1 MCSAGGN
8 PLAFWFRFPQLAD
21 FLRSLVAGSP
31 SAWLLL
37 CLLFVLLMGWP
48 GRAQRPKT
56 TVEQDG
62 EASKLKELTMHTG
75 QQSSDPV
82 ATIGLDIGKNTFHL
96 VGLDKRGAIA
106 LRIKVSRSQLVR
118 RLVNLPPCLV
128 GLEAGSG
135 SHHIARQIQLLGH
148 EVRLIPAQYVKPFL
162 NETTTYC
169 SPTRDRG
176 SDHLSVSSAVRG
188 DRSHLKAI
196 RVSRH
201 RGSRCSAS

>member
-1 MCSAGGN
+1 MDLRLTLPANFQPTTLDLPADGRPEGKPRRATAPRSADDVSRGDRVMCSAGGN

-62 EASKLKELTMHTG
+62 EASKLKELTMHTR

-106 LRIKVSRSQLVR
+106 LRIKYRAASLSADLSICRPALSAWRPALARITSR
-118 RLVNLPPCLV
+118 
-128 GLEAGSG
+128 
-135 SHHIARQIQLLGH
+135 AR
-148 EVRLIPAQYVKPFL
+148 
-162 NETTTYC
+162 
-169 SPTRDRG
+169 
-176 SDHLSVSSAVRG
+176 
-188 DRSHLKAI
+188 
-196 RVSRH
+196 SRH
-201 RGSRCSAS
+201 SDMTFA